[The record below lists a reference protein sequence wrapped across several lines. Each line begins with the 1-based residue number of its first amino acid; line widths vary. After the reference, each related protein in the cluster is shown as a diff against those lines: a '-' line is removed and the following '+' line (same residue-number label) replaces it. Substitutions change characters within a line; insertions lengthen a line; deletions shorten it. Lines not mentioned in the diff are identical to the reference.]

1 MLPLLCSLLYE
12 TTHIPEGHMGAL
24 VAGVFLLVEPPLV
37 SMSFFKEV
45 DDFLAVEPPVGNQ

>member
-1 MLPLLCSLLYE
+1 MIFILWGVS
-12 TTHIPEGHMGAL
+12 TWVATGHMGGVL
-24 VAGVFLLVEPPLV
+24 FVGVFLLVEPPLV